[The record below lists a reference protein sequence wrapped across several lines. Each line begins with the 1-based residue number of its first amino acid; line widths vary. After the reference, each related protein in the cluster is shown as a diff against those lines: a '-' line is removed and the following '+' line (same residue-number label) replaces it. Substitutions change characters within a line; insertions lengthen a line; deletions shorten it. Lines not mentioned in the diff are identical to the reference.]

1 MEIQSTN
8 KIATNKI
15 VCRKCGGPHFT
26 IKCGKEAIEE
36 KKDTTETEKKNTT
49 ETEKKDY
56 KSNNNQD
63 YKSNNNRDYKS
74 NNNHDYKSNNNHDNH
89 DYKNNNNRDYK
100 NNTFERRERKQ
111 YFKTTYRVKLADLP
125 TDMTEE
131 EMMEL
136 TSEWGHIV
144 RIRVLNYNE
153 SSVAY
158 IDFGYEEEADY
169 FVKAIDKTPF
179 GMILISSTRVESY
192 NPT

>member
-1 MEIQSTN
+1 MEIQATN

-36 KKDTTETEKKNTT
+36 KKDTTETEKKDTT
-49 ETEKKDY
+49 KTEKKDY
-56 KSNNNQD
+56 KSNNN
-63 YKSNNNRDYKS
+63 RG
-74 NNNHDYKSNNNHDNH
+74 NHDYKS
-89 DYKNNNNRDYK
+89 NNNRDYK

>member
-1 MEIQSTN
+1 MEIQSTD

-36 KKDTTETEKKNTT
+36 KKDTIETEKK
-49 ETEKKDY
+49 
-56 KSNNNQD
+56 
-63 YKSNNNRDYKS
+63 DYKS
-74 NNNHDYKSNNNHDNH
+74 NNNHDYKSNNHDYKSNNH
-89 DYKNNNNRDYK
+89 DYKSNNHDYK

-125 TDMTEE
+125 IDMSEE